1 VNIPFRMLKASVR
14 GAPLLIGAVAIG
26 AVTSV
31 LYAPC
36 LTGGCAMVR
45 TVVSTEISA
54 PPELVAALYADWAE
68 WPRLFPATIRGV
80 RLLSDDGQ
88 RKTIEVDHAT
98 EGKVIN
104 IMMVVSPHEIRLD
117 EFKHRF
123 DARFINR
130 FEAAGQGT
138 RYSIVADVQLKG
150 MVRAL
155 APLAPP
161 IVRARLKRFVLE
173 PMRAAVENGLHGLH
187 PPMVMQQKA
196 GAVQM
201 LYTERLSGYGAFISF
216 FRSRDAIRALL
227 ERSGLLRPKLRV
239 LDAGAG
245 FGTATFALLD
255 ALRHRCIEP
264 EAIEAFDLTPAML
277 ARFQTELDSRGVTK
291 VRLKQANV
299 LELDQQLPSSW
310 TNYDLIVSTSMLE
323 YVPRPDL
330 SQALSALGA
339 RLAQH
344 GTLLAVITRKNW
356 ITRVLIEWWWQAA
369 RYSREELREGFATA
383 GFRNLVF
390 RRFPFRYCWQ
400 SLSNHV
406 VMATRG
412 ETALDITR
420 PAKALDTSGGRLPS

>member
-1 VNIPFRMLKASVR
+1 
-14 GAPLLIGAVAIG
+14 
-26 AVTSV
+26 
-31 LYAPC
+31 
-36 LTGGCAMVR
+36 MVR

-54 PPELVAALYADWAE
+54 PPELVAARYADWAG

-80 RLLSDDGQ
+80 RLLADDGQ

-117 EFKHRF
+117 EFKRRF

-138 RYSIVADVQLKG
+138 RYSIAADVQLKG
-150 MVRAL
+150 MARAL
-155 APLAPP
+155 APLAPL
-161 IVRARLKRFVLE
+161 IVRARLNRFVVE
-173 PMRAAVENGLHGLH
+173 PMRAAVETGLAHRLQ
-187 PPMVMQQKA
+187 PPRVMQPNA
-196 GAVQM
+196 GAVQT
-201 LYTERLSGYGAFISF
+201 LYTERLSAYGAFISF
-216 FRSRDAIRALL
+216 FQSRDAIRALL
-227 ERSGLLRPKLRV
+227 ECSGLLRPKLRV

-264 EAIEAFDLTPAML
+264 EAIEAFDLTLAML

-310 TNYDLIVSTSMLE
+310 SNYDLIVSTSMLE
-323 YVPRPDL
+323 YVARPDL

-344 GTLLAVITRKNW
+344 GTLLEELDYKGPDRMVVASSTLLARG
-356 ITRVLIEWWWQAA
+356 AA
-369 RYSREELREGFATA
+369 RRFCNCGF
-383 GFRNLVF
+383 
-390 RRFPFRYCWQ
+390 P
-400 SLSNHV
+400 
-406 VMATRG
+406 
-412 ETALDITR
+412 
-420 PAKALDTSGGRLPS
+420 